1 MSAHSLQLALAVPAL
16 YHCMAAHVPLHSL
29 NDGVVCSSLFAGEL
43 PDVPVSRMVLSLQ
56 STQRGDYVR
65 PPLLHLPQE
74 ARNTAYKQ
82 KQSDIPQGMHCI
94 QHSTTHTCMHTLG
107 LGRGLAQPT
116 FWWSLTGDVSKI
128 PFPPTNHQAAY
139 VAHPPI
145 TSSPNCTSR
154 RAQAL
159 AQIHGS
165 SIQPCDP
172 RINPFQPSPPP
183 QPSNLS
189 LDHLPAAGHPPV
201 ILQADM
207 TTSHFP
213 QGDLDAHRVGERI
226 SNSTAQR
233 SHKPVSA
240 CVLVYKYIMC
250 TCA

>member
-1 MSAHSLQLALAVPAL
+1 MCLSPEWYSLYSPLSEGTMFVHLSSIFHRRRGTQPTNRNSQISHKVCTVYSTAPHRLACTHLAWAEDW
-16 YHCMAAHVPLHSL
+16 L
-29 NDGVVCSSLFAGEL
+29 N
-43 PDVPVSRMVLSLQ
+43 
-56 STQRGDYVR
+56 
-65 PPLLHLPQE
+65 
-74 ARNTAYKQ
+74 
-82 KQSDIPQGMHCI
+82 
-94 QHSTTHTCMHTLG
+94 
-107 LGRGLAQPT
+107 PT

-213 QGDLDAHRVGERI
+213 QGDLDAQRVGERI

-240 CVLVYKYIMC
+240 CVLAYKYIMC